1 MKKST
6 FQTIV
11 IIIAALLLC
20 FADNLFSQPF
30 LGLSMT
36 NKGPSIQLGAMS
48 DKTEISASYRP
59 PMVRNDVYNVL
70 SFQVGRQ
77 ILITKKEQDNYSL
90 TPSIGYGYLRKK
102 DFTKYDMDR
111 LGHTPIENVELF
123 APVYSLEFG
132 KDAYLGRAFLSASY
146 CKELYFSIGIKMFTH
161 R

>member
-6 FQTIV
+6 IQTIV

-20 FADNLFSQPF
+20 FADNLFGQPF
-30 LGLSMT
+30 LGLGMT
-36 NKGPSIQLGAMS
+36 NKGPSMQLGAMS
-48 DKTEISASYRP
+48 DKIEISASYRR
-59 PMVRNDVYNVL
+59 PMVRNDTYSIL
-70 SFQVGRQ
+70 SFQIGRQ
-77 ILITKKEQDNYSL
+77 ILITRKDEDNYSF

-102 DFTKYDMDR
+102 DFTEYNMNR
-111 LGHTPIENVELF
+111 LSDAHIENIAVF

-132 KDAYLGRAFLSASY
+132 KDAYLGRAFISANY